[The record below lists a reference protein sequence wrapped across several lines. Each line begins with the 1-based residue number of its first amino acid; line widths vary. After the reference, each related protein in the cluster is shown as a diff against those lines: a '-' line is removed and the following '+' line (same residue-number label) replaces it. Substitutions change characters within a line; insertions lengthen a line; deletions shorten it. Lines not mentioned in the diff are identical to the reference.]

1 MSIHS
6 PFHFTLLPIIVAL
19 GCQLSPAE
27 EAPAKD
33 VAKSDWIQLFNG
45 KDLEG
50 WTPKFAK
57 HELGV
62 NFRDTFKVV
71 DGLLTIDYSN
81 WDKFDGEFGHLFYK
95 TPYSNY
101 RLRSTYRFVG
111 EQVKGGPGWALRNN
125 GFMIHCQD
133 PKTMTKDQDF
143 PNSIEVQLLGG
154 LGKGDRGTLNICTP
168 GTQLFW
174 DGELTKK
181 HVIETGGPTFNGDQ
195 WVTVE
200 IEVHGDKSI
209 KHIAGDT
216 IVCEYSKPQ
225 LDDGTPLTGGYISI
239 QAETAPIEFKSI
251 ELLPLKE

>member
-19 GCQLSPAE
+19 GCQFSSAQEKPAE
-27 EAPAKD
+27 D
-33 VAKSDWIQLFNG
+33 VAKSEWIQLFNG

-50 WTPKFAK
+50 WTPKFTK

-101 RLRSTYRFVG
+101 RIRSTYRFVG

-154 LGKGDRGTLNICTP
+154 LGKGERGTLNICTP

-174 DGELTKK
+174 KGELTKQ

-200 IEVHGDKSI
+200 IEVRGDKSI

-251 ELLPLKE
+251 ELLPLKD